1 MWCKSRYRD
10 RSRCGDSK
18 MIQLF
23 QYPHLTLMQTSTPW
37 TQDDSID
44 GYKDIEKFEHDMIK
58 LMLEERGMGLAA
70 NQIGITKRFFA
81 IGHES
86 FDTFKKS
93 AIIWN
98 PQLIKASEE
107 KVIDVEGCLSFK
119 NIFVKV
125 ERPKVIEVQYETTQ
139 GKTRF
144 AKLDGMESKCFQH
157 ESDHLEGITF
167 NKRVSKLRWDMANK
181 K

>member
-1 MWCKSRYRD
+1 
-10 RSRCGDSK
+10 

-23 QYPHLTLMQTSTPW
+23 QYPHETLLQTSTPW
-37 TQDDSID
+37 TDEDSIQ
-44 GYKDIEKFEHDMIK
+44 GYQDKEEFERDMIAV
-58 LMLEERGMGLAA
+58 MLKERGMGLAA

-98 PQLIKASEE
+98 PQVINFSEE
-107 KVIDVEGCLSFK
+107 KIIDVEGCLSFK
-119 NIFVKV
+119 DIFVKV
-125 ERPKVIEVQYETTQ
+125 ERPKTIEVQYETTQ
-139 GKTRF
+139 GKTEF

-157 ESDHLEGITF
+157 ELDHLDGITF
-167 NKRVSKLRWDMANK
+167 NKRVSKLRWQMANK
-181 K
+181 G

>member
-1 MWCKSRYRD
+1 
-10 RSRCGDSK
+10 
-18 MIQLF
+18 MIKVF
-23 QYPHLTLMQTSTPW
+23 QYPYETLMQTSTAW
-37 TQDDSID
+37 QDSDSIE
-44 GYKDIEKFEHDMIK
+44 GYDDIEKFENDYIK
-58 LMLEERGMGLAA
+58 LMLDEKGMGLAA

-81 IGHES
+81 IGHSS
-86 FDTFKKS
+86 FDTFQKH

-98 PQLIKASEE
+98 PHVINFSEQ
-107 KVIDVEGCLSFK
+107 KIIDVEGCLSFK

-157 ESDHLEGITF
+157 ELDHLDGITF

-181 K
+181 G

>member
-1 MWCKSRYRD
+1 
-10 RSRCGDSK
+10 
-18 MIQLF
+18 
-23 QYPHLTLMQTSTPW
+23 
-37 TQDDSID
+37 
-44 GYKDIEKFEHDMIK
+44 
-58 LMLEERGMGLAA
+58 MLDERGMGRAA

-81 IGHES
+81 IGHETC
-86 FDTFKKS
+86 DTFQKH

-98 PQLIKASEE
+98 PQMINSSKE

-125 ERPKVIEVQYETTQ
+125 ERPKTIEVQYETTQ

-157 ESDHLEGITF
+157 ELDHLDGITF
-167 NKRVSKLRWDMANK
+167 NKRVSKLRWQMANK
-181 K
+181 G